1 MKYRLI
7 KGALSKIDISSF
19 NRGATRFGLSATD
32 DVLEVDYS
40 EGENN
45 GLCIR
50 YVVFVGGSFTP
61 QHYVRDVGEF
71 YKVCTP
77 TKLYTVI
84 KKDVEVV
91 ERAPL

>member
-7 KGALSKIDISSF
+7 KGALSKIDMYSF
-19 NRGATRFGLSATD
+19 NSVAARFGLRATD

-71 YKVCTP
+71 YKVCTSS
-77 TKLYTVI
+77 KLYTVN
-84 KKDVEVV
+84 KKDVEVI

>member
-7 KGALSKIDISSF
+7 KGALSKIDLAYF
-19 NRGATRFGLSATD
+19 NCGAARFGLSATD

-61 QHYVRDVGEF
+61 KNYVRDVGEF
-71 YKVCTP
+71 YKICTH
-77 TKLYTVI
+77 TKLYTVS
-84 KKDVEVV
+84 KKDVDII

>member
-7 KGALSKIDISSF
+7 KGVLSKIDICSF
-19 NRGATRFGLSATD
+19 NRGVARFGLSATD

-61 QHYVRDVGEF
+61 QHYVRDIGNFIRFVRLP
-71 YKVCTP
+71 KCT
-77 TKLYTVI
+77 L
-84 KKDVEVV
+84 
-91 ERAPL
+91 

>member
-1 MKYRLI
+1 MKYRLV
-7 KGALSKIDISSF
+7 KGMLSNIDMTSF
-19 NRGATRFGLSATD
+19 NRGVAHFGLSATD

-61 QHYVRDVGEF
+61 QNYVRDVGEF
-71 YKVCTP
+71 YEIYTFS
-77 TKLYTVI
+77 KLYTVS
-84 KKDVEVV
+84 KKEVDII

>member
-7 KGALSKIDISSF
+7 KGVLSKIDICSF
-19 NRGATRFGLSATD
+19 NRGVARFGLSATD

-61 QHYVRDVGEF
+61 QHYVRDIGEF
-71 YKVCTP
+71 YKICTAS
-77 TKLYTVI
+77 KVYTVS
-84 KKDVEVV
+84 KKDVEII
-91 ERAPL
+91 ERGPY